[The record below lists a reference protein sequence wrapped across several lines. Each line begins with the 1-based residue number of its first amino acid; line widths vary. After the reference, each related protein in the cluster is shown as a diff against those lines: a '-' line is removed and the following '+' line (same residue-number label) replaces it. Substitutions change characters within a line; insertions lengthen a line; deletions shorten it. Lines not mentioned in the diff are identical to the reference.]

1 MYAKIILA
9 NCFCAALF
17 SLFLW
22 LFPVVAAGEVYQ
34 WTDDRGVIHFT
45 DSLQSVPADMRGSP
59 DLTIRTDIKNEPFE
73 IPAAPLSPEEEA
85 GLEPQRRGVAVSS
98 GPEQEEV
105 LPQVIHFHP
114 QTFNI
119 IVNNTRIHRHPDKKK
134 RCLIPEGCRPT
145 FKPRINDRR
154 YIHPSVFNG
163 GSRQYIRPGTFD
175 KKLGGTFIHPRG
187 RRHIRVLR

>member
-22 LFPVVAAGEVYQ
+22 LFPIVATGEVYQ

-45 DSLQSVPADMRGSP
+45 DSLQSVPEVMRGSP
-59 DLTIRTDIKNEPFE
+59 DLTIRTDIKKEPFE
-73 IPAAPLSPEEEA
+73 VPAAPLSPAEEA
-85 GLEPQRRGVAVSS
+85 ALEPETREVAVSS

-105 LPQVIHFHP
+105 VLQVSHVHP

-119 IVNNTRIHRHPDKKK
+119 IVNNTGIHRHANKKK

-145 FKPRINDRR
+145 FKPRIDDRR

-163 GSRQYIRPGTFD
+163 SSRQYIHPGTSS
-175 KKLGGTFIHPRG
+175 KKSGGPFLHHHRG
-187 RRHIRVLR
+187 RHIRVLR